1 MEWARSAKFI
11 HVCLLALA
19 ESFISWLIE
28 FKRGEIATE
37 LREFWLWRGFIIY
50 GVQLGIFSTDPC
62 RASSFGYGG
71 RNGARLLQQQQQ
83 QTWGNFLSSGKCEPG
98 FSDEQ
103 KIAQILRFISG
114 WVRLKWIML
123 CDIRFVAF
131 VDSAELENF
140 VSSIIWHEVVESWH
154 HLEVLQ
160 LLQKN
165 HKCWI
170 CGKQHQQLN
179 SDLNSC
185 PHVKIL

>member
-50 GVQLGIFSTDPC
+50 GVRLGIFSTDPC
-62 RASSFGYGG
+62 IASSFGYGE
-71 RNGARLLQQQQQ
+71 RNGARLLQQQQ

-103 KIAQILRFISG
+103 KTAQILR
-114 WVRLKWIML
+114 LL
-123 CDIRFVAF
+123 
-131 VDSAELENF
+131 
-140 VSSIIWHEVVESWH
+140 VVELDWN
-154 HLEVLQ
+154 E
-160 LLQKN
+160 
-165 HKCWI
+165 
-170 CGKQHQQLN
+170 
-179 SDLNSC
+179 SC
-185 PHVKIL
+185 NPTFALSPLSIQRKWRTLRVQ